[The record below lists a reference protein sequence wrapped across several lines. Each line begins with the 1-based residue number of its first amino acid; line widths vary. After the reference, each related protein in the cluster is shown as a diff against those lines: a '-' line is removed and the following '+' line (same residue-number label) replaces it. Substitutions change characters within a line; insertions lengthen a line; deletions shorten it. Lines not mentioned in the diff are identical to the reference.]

1 VRPTTGQTLYLE
13 DMVGQVFDDTDR
25 PIATKCWHTGDIVQ
39 GPALITEP
47 VPAGMPVREQE
58 LCVPVVHQGH
68 PVAVLSR
75 DAQATAL
82 RRLGELERVYHG
94 IFDRFARMIANG
106 SFPFGG
112 DEAEP
117 EDSPRV
123 GDGCILVG
131 DDARV
136 RYTSPNA
143 MSALHRLGIHAN
155 VRDLLLAEV
164 GFDDTAVHKALAL
177 RAPVI
182 EEIERGDTSLVVRA
196 IPILEGAQ
204 PDGAVVLVR
213 DVSELRRR
221 DRMLVSK
228 DATIREIH
236 HRVKNNLQT
245 IASLLRLQSRRLGS
259 DEAKLALEESTR
271 RIRAIALVHE
281 TLSRAS
287 GEVVPFDDV
296 VRPLVRLLEEA
307 LTAPE
312 RAVRF
317 TVEGHAGEVSAEV
330 ATPLAVVL
338 NEVMQNAVDHGF
350 PASWADAEEA
360 HVLLRIRRTDR
371 ALDIEV
377 IDNGAGLPEGFTLGH
392 ATGLGL
398 SIVQTLVTTE
408 LNGSIELRNAEPSGT
423 RVHVRV
429 PLRLADE

>member
-1 VRPTTGQTLYLE
+1 MRE
-13 DMVGQVFDDTDR
+13 
-25 PIATKCWHTGDIVQ
+25 A
-39 GPALITEP
+39 A
-47 VPAGMPVREQE
+47 PAGMPQREQE
-58 LCVPVVHQGH
+58 LCVPVLHQGH

-106 SFPFGG
+106 TFPFAG
-112 DEAEP
+112 DEVEP

-123 GDGCILVG
+123 GDGCVLVG
-131 DDARV
+131 GDARV

-155 VRDLLLAEV
+155 VRDLLLSEV
-164 GFDDTAVHKALAL
+164 GFDDTAIHKALAL
-177 RAPVI
+177 RAPVH
-182 EEIERGDTSLVVRA
+182 EELERGDTSLVVRV
-196 IPILEGAQ
+196 IPILEGGE
-204 PDGAVVLVR
+204 PDGAVALVR

-245 IASLLRLQSRRLGS
+245 IASLLRLQSRRLS
-259 DEAKLALEESTR
+259 SEEAKVALEESTR

-307 LTAPE
+307 LTGPE

-317 TVEGHAGEVSAEV
+317 MVDGHAGEVSPEV

-350 PASWADAEEA
+350 PASWAGAEEA
-360 HVLLRIRRTDR
+360 RVRMHIRRTDG

-377 IDNGAGLPEGFTLGH
+377 VDNGAGLPDGFALTQT
-392 ATGLGL
+392 TGLGL
-398 SIVQTLVTTE
+398 PIVQTLVTTE
-408 LNGSIELRNAEPSGT
+408 LNGSIELRNAEGGGT
-423 RVHVRV
+423 RVHLRV
-429 PLRLADE
+429 PLRPLEET